1 MYREVGGCGGLV
13 GEKLGALLAGS
24 GVEIKFVV
32 GHLPYDVSRRI
43 HHMGLAHMD
52 TPSTA
57 VAHKIMHEF
66 VLKTYEMYCLPVNA
80 VAAPRYMQ
88 PSTFIMYRL
97 SLSSWVSPL
106 PPSLICVQ

>member
-1 MYREVGGCGGLV
+1 MYRDVGGCGGLV

-52 TPSTA
+52 TSSQLS
-57 VAHKIMHEF
+57 VI
-66 VLKTYEMYCLPVNA
+66 
-80 VAAPRYMQ
+80 
-88 PSTFIMYRL
+88 RL
-97 SLSSWVSPL
+97 CMNLYWKPMKCTVFL
-106 PPSLICVQ
+106 